1 MIHTQ
6 VINATLFNTA
16 IPAVIILLCFLFKI
30 EKTNKFQILGLIISV
45 LGILS
50 IITKLDIKIFL
61 SLNFNKG
68 DIIMIGGVI
77 TWGLYSS
84 FLKKKKQVKK

>member
-1 MIHTQ
+1 M
-6 VINATLFNTA
+6 AK
-16 IPAVIILLCFLFKI
+16 P
-30 EKTNKFQILGLIISV
+30 ISV

-50 IITKLDIKIFL
+50 IISKLDIKIFL

-77 TWGLYSS
+77 TWGIYSTL
-84 FLKKKKQVKK
+84 LKKKNSHYHFSP